1 MSSLHNTSSGQRPS
15 RASQRPSSLRFRTQ
29 RQRALALAILP
40 LLVAPTFAAAVG
52 ASVPADVNT
61 ADVVGSAADAV
72 AAADAV
78 VGNLAASGAAAVLE
92 PAVTPGAAAAAGA
105 AAVAPGTGT
114 KKADPAVKEVP
125 FDGKDGRP
133 HEGPFVEIENSR
145 KSDGEKTSMYIDGKK
160 VPESNDGVMD
170 DKNRVAPKHGTTG
183 MTGGVSEKDKQR
195 KAKEGQTGERV
206 ENTPETPKEVPAL
219 PHHEEEKILGQGIS
233 KDAKDEKAKDAAGN
247 DVSGFGKPSDLP
259 DKTHDKAIP
268 VPGSAQKDH
277 LDVSKPSTDKSK
289 LPARP
294 DGDDSA
300 TLIQPMHSFFLSL
313 TMILFSEIG
322 DKTFLVAALMAM
334 KHDRVVVFTAAF
346 SALFTMTVLSAVL
359 GHAVPVLIPKR
370 VTNFLAAGL
379 FLVFGSKLLREG
391 MSMDADEGVGAEMQ
405 EVEMELAEKEHLA
418 RENGRRSSRA
428 GGGVLSPES
437 LEMGMGGSGAAA
449 AGRLPRSQ
457 SRFST
462 PNRSASSSLSP
473 PRGRASWGGSGNGGV
488 VSSLKSLGG
497 GLSNLA
503 SLLLSPAWVQT
514 FVMTFLGEWGD
525 RSQIATLAMAAG
537 QDYWWVTLGAV
548 TGHACCT
555 GVAVLG
561 GRALAGRVS
570 LKVVTVGGAVSFLIF
585 GIIYLFEAFYAA

>member
-1 MSSLHNTSSGQRPS
+1 MSFQHSTFSNQRPLQTTQRPS
-15 RASQRPSSLRFRTQ
+15 FHHSRSHRRRT
-29 RQRALALAILP
+29 LALTLIP
-40 LLVAPTFAAAVG
+40 LLVTPAFAAAVG
-52 ASVPADVNT
+52 AAVPLDAKPAVDL
-61 ADVVGSAADAV
+61 VGEAV

-78 VGNLAASGAAAVLE
+78 VGGLAASATAAIVESALASGAAI
-92 PAVTPGAAAAAGA
+92 AAPTAGA
-105 AAVAPGTGT
+105 KKLDAAV
-114 KKADPAVKEVP
+114 KDVP

-133 HEGPFVEIENSR
+133 HEGPFVEIEKSR
-145 KSDGEKTSMYIDGKK
+145 KADGEKTAMYIDGKK

-195 KAKEGQTGERV
+195 KAIEGQTGERV

-219 PHHEEEKILGQGIS
+219 PHHEEEKMHGQGMS
-233 KDAKDEKAKDAAGN
+233 KETKDDKVKDAAGN
-247 DVSGFGKPSDLP
+247 DASGFEKPSDLP
-259 DKTHDKAIP
+259 DLTHDKTIP
-268 VPGSAQKDH
+268 IPGSAQKDH
-277 LDVSKPSTDKSK
+277 LDVSNPPTDKTK
-289 LPARP
+289 LPAQP
-294 DGDDSA
+294 DGEDNPA
-300 TLIQPMHSFFLSL
+300 TLIRPMHSFLLSL

-334 KHDRVVVFTAAF
+334 KHDRIVVFTAAF
-346 SALFTMTVLSAVL
+346 SALFAMTVLSAVL

-379 FLVFGSKLLREG
+379 FLAFGSKLLREG
-391 MSMDADEGVGAEMQ
+391 MSMHADDGISAEMQ

-418 RENGRRSSRA
+418 RQHGRRSSRA
-428 GGGVLSPES
+428 TAGVLSPDA
-437 LEMGMGGSGAAA
+437 LEMGMGGGANGSG
-449 AGRLPRSQ
+449 GRLPRSQ

-473 PRGRASWGGSGNGGV
+473 PRGRGSWGGSGNGGLA
-488 VSSLKSLGG
+488 SSLKSLGG

-548 TGHACCT
+548 IGHACCT
-555 GVAVLG
+555 GVAVVG